1 VARKRPSSAR
11 VHKYIPYLANQ
22 VGYQIFRGDIWCSSI
37 VVLRIDIYK
46 PKWNLWTYHP
56 WARPTDMSSKSSRS
70 SNKRHGN
77 LGLGTPHIKIQE
89 REAPTH
95 ITKDRENMD
104 CIKTTS
110 PSHKKI
116 RTPER
121 RRKISGSGATS
132 IRALGIT
139 LLIVIQS
146 SHWWLK

>member
-1 VARKRPSSAR
+1 MP
-11 VHKYIPYLANQ
+11 
-22 VGYQIFRGDIWCSSI
+22 
-37 VVLRIDIYK
+37 
-46 PKWNLWTYHP
+46 
-56 WARPTDMSSKSSRS
+56 SKSSRS

-104 CIKTTS
+104 SIKTTS
-110 PSHKKI
+110 PSHKQI
-116 RTPER
+116 RIPER
-121 RRKISGSGATS
+121 QRKISRSGATS
-132 IRALGIT
+132 IRALSIT